1 MRDHAGRI
9 ALHYV
14 CTYNGSKH
22 QGRQLYA
29 GAPVEAT
36 RIVRAHV
43 ARCTTSRAASPSR
56 DVPEHSIAK
65 SVRVRVCVVRC
76 VFLHARARAHARHMC
91 ISVWRCSKLV
101 PFGRQWPSRAVTV
114 HSVAAQRLP
123 LCPPRGAPGCRGDHN
138 PRPHG
143 HTTHTHTHTHTHAH
157 AHAHTPRARAPA
169 WACWPCQCV
178 RDAARA
184 FGGRG

>member
-1 MRDHAGRI
+1 MGTDGTIPRQCYLEGGFGSSSGWAHPTIDRQEVLSAEPEIALVRDHAGRI

-65 SVRVRVCVVRC
+65 SVRVRVCVGAVC
-76 VFLHARARAHARHMC
+76 VSARVRAHARHMC

-101 PFGRQWPSRAVTV
+101 PVGRQWPSRAVTV
-114 HSVAAQRLP
+114 H
-123 LCPPRGAPGCRGDHN
+123 
-138 PRPHG
+138 
-143 HTTHTHTHTHTHAH
+143 
-157 AHAHTPRARAPA
+157 
-169 WACWPCQCV
+169 
-178 RDAARA
+178 
-184 FGGRG
+184 

>member
-56 DVPEHSIAK
+56 NVPEHSIAK

-76 VFLHARARAHARHMC
+76 VFLRARTTYVYLCVALLQARAFRPPMAISGSHSALSGCSAPSIISPEGSTQVPWRTQPPPPWAH
-91 ISVWRCSKLV
+91 
-101 PFGRQWPSRAVTV
+101 
-114 HSVAAQRLP
+114 
-123 LCPPRGAPGCRGDHN
+123 
-138 PRPHG
+138 
-143 HTTHTHTHTHTHAH
+143 HTHTHTHTHAH
-157 AHAHTPRARAPA
+157 THTHTTRARRRGPA
-169 WACWPCQCV
+169 GCANPSGMQ
-178 RDAARA
+178 
-184 FGGRG
+184 RGHLASRG

>member
-1 MRDHAGRI
+1 MQLNCTVVVVPARDAVGSFARVVRSLAVTDAPHCRQRPLRNHRVLTVPYPDRQCYLEGGFGSSSGWAHPTIDRQEVLSAEPEIALVRDHAGRI

-65 SVRVRVCVVRC
+65 SVRVRVCVGAVC
-76 VFLHARARAHARHMC
+76 VSARAHA
-91 ISVWRCSKLV
+91 
-101 PFGRQWPSRAVTV
+101 
-114 HSVAAQRLP
+114 
-123 LCPPRGAPGCRGDHN
+123 
-138 PRPHG
+138 
-143 HTTHTHTHTHTHAH
+143 
-157 AHAHTPRARAPA
+157 
-169 WACWPCQCV
+169 
-178 RDAARA
+178 
-184 FGGRG
+184 

>member
-1 MRDHAGRI
+1 MLSAEPEIALVRDHAGRI

-76 VFLHARARAHARHMC
+76 VFLRARTTCVSLCGVAPSSCLSAANGHLGQPQC
-91 ISVWRCSKLV
+91 T
-101 PFGRQWPSRAVTV
+101 QWLLS
-114 HSVAAQRLP
+114 
-123 LCPPRGAPGCRGDHN
+123 
-138 PRPHG
+138 
-143 HTTHTHTHTHTHAH
+143 
-157 AHAHTPRARAPA
+157 
-169 WACWPCQCV
+169 
-178 RDAARA
+178 A
-184 FGGRG
+184 FHYIP

>member
-1 MRDHAGRI
+1 MLSAEPEIALVRDHAGRI

-76 VFLHARARAHARHMC
+76 VFLRARARAC
-91 ISVWRCSKLV
+91 
-101 PFGRQWPSRAVTV
+101 
-114 HSVAAQRLP
+114 
-123 LCPPRGAPGCRGDHN
+123 
-138 PRPHG
+138 
-143 HTTHTHTHTHTHAH
+143 
-157 AHAHTPRARAPA
+157 ARAHDICVSLCGVAPSSCFLA
-169 WACWPCQCV
+169 ANGHLGQSQCTQWLLS
-178 RDAARA
+178 A
-184 FGGRG
+184 FHCIP